1 LLFFFITTKK
11 YLLINGWS
19 FILKNNWSKKSA
31 NKYVKKYQKLGFSK
45 DLALRVYTTRL
56 LGRNK
61 ELVLHGGGNSSVK
74 TSIKDIDGKKYNVL
88 CVKGS
93 GWDMANIE
101 PEGLPAVKLE
111 PLLALKKKK
120 YLSDE
125 GMVSYQKR
133 NLIDISSPN
142 PSVETF
148 LHAFL
153 PFKYVDHTHAD
164 AVLNIT
170 NRPGGLNFCKK
181 IFGNKVN
188 IVPYVMPGFM
198 LAKKINEVYLKNPNI
213 DCLILMNHGIFT
225 FANDA
230 KGAYDLMIK
239 YVSQAER
246 AIKKLKVKKIKQI
259 KKFSTKFNVHEIAPI
274 IRGLLSNNKDQKFVV
289 NYRLNKHLK
298 YFMNGKNVRSY
309 SSKGT
314 ATPDHVIRVKPFP
327 LIITPKKNSSINEF
341 KETAKK
347 AFENYRK
354 KYINYFNINKNKVK
368 EKKVMLDTS
377 PRVVLVQNVGVF
389 TIGKDLNSAKIAG
402 DLTETNAKVITSVEE
417 SSSYKFIP
425 EKDLFDVEY
434 WSLEQAKI
442 KKAKK
447 LLEGNVVVITGST
460 GTIGYATYKIFKS
473 YGAETVLLDYNL
485 ERLKDLQSKIKD
497 LCIHC
502 DVRNKKSVKKA
513 FKQICEKY
521 GGIDILISN
530 AGTATN
536 GAIGEIDDNILRQS
550 FEDNFFSHQNCASEA
565 IKIMKKQNI
574 NGCLL
579 FNISKQ
585 SVNPGKNFG
594 PYGLPK
600 SALLSLCKQYAVDY
614 GSYGIRSNGVNADRI
629 RSGLMNDKMIRTR
642 AKARSISTDDYMR
655 GNLLLNEV
663 KAEDVAKAFFHLATS
678 KKTTGAVLTV
688 DGGNIAASLR

>member
-1 LLFFFITTKK
+1 
-11 YLLINGWS
+11 
-19 FILKNNWSKKSA
+19 LKNNWSKKIA
-31 NKYVKKYQKLGFSK
+31 IKYIKKYKKLSFSK
-45 DLALRVYTTRL
+45 DLALRVYTTQL
-56 LGRNK
+56 LGKNK
-61 ELVLHGGGNSSVK
+61 ELVLHGGGNTSVK
-74 TSIKDIDGKKYNVL
+74 TTVKDIDSKKYNVL

-93 GWDMANIE
+93 GWNMADIE
-101 PEGLPAVKLE
+101 PAGLPAVKLE

-125 GMVSYQKR
+125 DMVSFQKR
-133 NLIDISSPN
+133 NLIDINSPN

-164 AVLNIT
+164 AILNVT

-181 IFGNKVN
+181 IFGNKIG

-198 LAKKINEVYLKNPNI
+198 LAKKVSEIYSKNPKIN
-213 DCLILMNHGIFT
+213 CLILMNHGIFT
-225 FANDA
+225 FADDA
-230 KGAYDLMIK
+230 KDAYDLMIK
-239 YVSQAER
+239 YVSKAER
-246 AIKKLKVKKIKQI
+246 AVKKLKSKKIKQI
-259 KKFSTKFNVHEIAPI
+259 KKFTTRFNIHEIAPI
-274 IRGLLSNNKDQKFVV
+274 IRGLLSENKNQKFVV

-298 YFMNGKNVRSY
+298 YFINGKSVRSY

-327 LIITPKKNSSINEF
+327 LIITPKKNSSISEF
-341 KETAKK
+341 KMTAKK
-347 AFENYRK
+347 AFKNYRK
-354 KYINYFNINKNKVK
+354 KYIRYFNINKNKVK
-368 EKKVMLDTS
+368 DRKVMMDTS
-377 PRVVLVQNVGVF
+377 PRVILVQNVGMF
-389 TIGKDLNSAKIAG
+389 TVGKDLKAAKIAG

-417 SSSYKFIP
+417 TSTYKFIP

-442 KKAKK
+442 KRKKK

-460 GTIGYATYKIFKS
+460 GTIGFETYKMFKS
-473 YGAETVLLDYNL
+473 YGAEVILLDYNL
-485 ERLKDLQSKIKD
+485 ERLKEVQSKIKD

-502 DVRNKKSVKKA
+502 DVTNKRSVKNA
-513 FKQICEKY
+513 FKQICEKF
-521 GGIDILISN
+521 GGIDILVSN
-530 AGTATN
+530 AGIAPS
-536 GAIGEIDDNILRQS
+536 GSIGEVSDEVLRKS
-550 FEDNFFSHQNCASEA
+550 FEVNFFSHQNCASEA
-565 IKIMKKQNI
+565 VKIMKKQNI
-574 NGCLL
+574 SGCLL

-629 RSGLMNDKMIRTR
+629 RSGLMNDKMIKTR
-642 AKARSISTDDYMR
+642 AKARSISADDYMR

-678 KKTTGAVLTV
+678 KKTTGAVLAV

>member
-1 LLFFFITTKK
+1 
-11 YLLINGWS
+11 
-19 FILKNNWSKKSA
+19 LKNNWSNNESKKFII
-31 NKYVKKYQKLGFSK
+31 KYKNLGYSK

-56 LGRNK
+56 LGRNN
-61 ELVLHGGGNSSVK
+61 ELVLHGGGNTSVK

-93 GWDMANIE
+93 GWDMGEIE
-101 PEGLPAVKLE
+101 PEGLPAVKLD
-111 PLLALKKKK
+111 PLLALKNKKH
-120 YLSDE
+120 LSDE
-125 GMVSYQKR
+125 DMVNYQKR
-133 NLIDISSPN
+133 NLINIKSPN

-164 AVLNIT
+164 AILNVT
-170 NRPGGLNFCKK
+170 NRPRGLNFCKK
-181 IFGNKVN
+181 IFGNKVS

-198 LAKKINEVYLKNPNI
+198 LSKKVSKIYSKNPKIN
-213 DCLILMNHGIFT
+213 CLILMNHGIFT
-225 FANDA
+225 FSNNA
-230 KGAYDLMIK
+230 KEAYSLMIK

-259 KKFSTKFNVHEIAPI
+259 KNYSTKFSAHEIAPI
-274 IRGLLSNNKDQKFVV
+274 IRGLSSNKKDQKFIV

-309 SSKGT
+309 STKGT

-327 LIITPKKNSSINEF
+327 LIITPKKNSSIDEF
-341 KETAKK
+341 KITAKK

-354 KYINYFNINKNKVK
+354 KYINYFNVNKNKVK
-368 EKKVMLDTS
+368 ERKVMLDTS

-402 DLTETNAKVITSVEE
+402 DLTETNAKVIASVEE
-417 SSSYKFIP
+417 TSTYKFIP

-442 KKAKK
+442 KKPKK

-460 GTIGYATYKIFKS
+460 GTIGFETYKMFKS
-473 YGAETVLLDYNL
+473 YGAEVVLLDYNL
-485 ERLKDLQSKIKD
+485 ERLKDLQSKIEE

-513 FKQICEKY
+513 FNQICEKF
-521 GGIDILISN
+521 GGVDILISN

-663 KAEDVAKAFFHLATS
+663 KAEDVAKAFLHLATS
-678 KKTTGAVLTV
+678 KKTTGAVLAV

>member
-1 LLFFFITTKK
+1 M
-11 YLLINGWS
+11 
-19 FILKNNWSKKSA
+19 KNNWSEKIA
-31 NKYVKKYQKLGFSK
+31 KKYIKKYKKLGFTA

-61 ELVLHGGGNSSVK
+61 ELVLHGGGNTSVK
-74 TSIKDIDGKKYNVL
+74 TTIKDIDGKKYKVL

-93 GWDMANIE
+93 GWDMADIE
-101 PEGLPAVKLE
+101 PPGLPAVKLE
-111 PLLALKKKK
+111 PLLSLKNKK

-125 GMVSYQKR
+125 DMVAYQKR
-133 NLIDISSPN
+133 NLIDVKSPN

-170 NRPGGLNFCKK
+170 NRPGGLNLCKK
-181 IFGNKVN
+181 IFGDKVS

-198 LAKKINEVYLKNPNI
+198 LAKKIHEVYSKNPKIN
-213 DCLILMNHGIFT
+213 CLILMNHGIFT
-225 FANDA
+225 FANDC
-230 KGAYDLMIK
+230 KEAYDLMIK
-239 YVSQAER
+239 YVSKAENT
-246 AIKKLKVKKIKQI
+246 IKKLKTKKIKQI
-259 KKFSTKFNVHEIAPI
+259 KKFSTKFNPCEVAPI
-274 IRGLLSNNKDQKFVV
+274 IRGLLSENKDQKFVI

-298 YFMNGKNVRSY
+298 YFINGKNVKAY

-327 LIITPKKNSSINEF
+327 LIITPKKNSSVEEF
-341 KETAKK
+341 KKTAKK

-354 KYINYFNINKNKVK
+354 KYINYFNVNHKKSK

-377 PRVVLVQNVGVF
+377 PRIVLVQNVGMFSV
-389 TIGKDLNSAKIAG
+389 GKDLNAAKIAG
-402 DLTETNAKVITSVEE
+402 DLTETNARVISSVEE
-417 SSSYKFIP
+417 TSSYKFIP

-442 KKAKK
+442 KKKRK
-447 LLEGNVVVITGST
+447 LLEGNVVVVTGST
-460 GTIGYATYKIFKS
+460 GTIGFETYKMFKS
-473 YGAETVLLDYNL
+473 YGAEVVLLDNNL
-485 ERLKDLQSKIKD
+485 ERLNEIKSKIKD

-502 DVRNKKSVKKA
+502 DVTNKKSVKNA
-513 FKQICEKY
+513 FNKICERF

-530 AGTATN
+530 AGTAP
-536 GAIGEIDDNILRQS
+536 GGSIGDVSDEILRKS
-550 FEDNFFSHQNCASEA
+550 FEINFFAHQNCASEA
-565 IKIMKKQNI
+565 VKIMKKQNI

-629 RSGLMNDKMIRTR
+629 RSGLMTDKMIKTR
-642 AKARSISTDDYMR
+642 AKARSVSTDNYMK

-663 KAEDVAKAFFHLATS
+663 KAEDVAKAFFHLAIS

>member
-1 LLFFFITTKK
+1 M
-11 YLLINGWS
+11 
-19 FILKNNWSKKSA
+19 KNNWSKSSA
-31 NKYVKKYQKLGFSK
+31 KKYIKKYKNIGFSK

-61 ELVLHGGGNSSVK
+61 ELVLHGGGNTSVK
-74 TSIKDIDGKKYNVL
+74 TTIKDIDGKKYNVL

-93 GWDMANIE
+93 GWDMADIE

-111 PLLALKKKK
+111 PLIALKNKK

-125 GMVSYQKR
+125 DMVSYQKR
-133 NLIDISSPN
+133 NLINIKAPN

-153 PFKYVDHTHAD
+153 PFKFVDHTHAD
-164 AVLNIT
+164 AVLNAT

-181 IFGNKVN
+181 VFGNKVS

-198 LAKKINEVYLKNPNI
+198 LAKKINEIYSINPNI
-213 DCLILMNHGIFT
+213 NCLILMNHGIFT
-225 FANDA
+225 FADDA
-230 KGAYDLMIK
+230 KEAYDLMIK

-246 AIKKLKVKKIKQI
+246 AINKLKVKKIKQI
-259 KKFSTKFNVHEIAPI
+259 KNFSTRFNAHEIAPI

-327 LIITPKKNSSINEF
+327 LIITPKKNSSIDEF
-341 KETAKK
+341 KITAKK

-354 KYINYFNINKNKVK
+354 KYINYFNVNKNKVK
-368 EKKVMLDTS
+368 GKKVMLDTS

-389 TIGKDLNSAKIAG
+389 TIGKDLNAAKIAG
-402 DLTETNAKVITSVEE
+402 DLTETNAKVIASVEE
-417 SSSYKFIP
+417 TSAYKFIP
-425 EKDLFDVEY
+425 EKDIFD
-434 WSLEQAKI
+434 
-442 KKAKK
+442 
-447 LLEGNVVVITGST
+447 LEGNVVVITGST
-460 GTIGYATYKIFKS
+460 GTIGFETYKMFKS
-473 YGAETVLLDYNL
+473 YGAEVVLLDYNL
-485 ERLKDLQSKIKD
+485 ERLKDLQSKIKE

-502 DVRNKKSVKKA
+502 DVRNKKSVKKV
-513 FKQICEKY
+513 FNQICEKY

-536 GAIGEIDDNILRQS
+536 GAIGEIDDNVLRQS

-642 AKARSISTDDYMR
+642 AKARSVSTDDYMR
-655 GNLLLNEV
+655 ENLLLNEV

>member
-1 LLFFFITTKK
+1 
-11 YLLINGWS
+11 
-19 FILKNNWSKKSA
+19 
-31 NKYVKKYQKLGFSK
+31 
-45 DLALRVYTTRL
+45 
-56 LGRNK
+56 
-61 ELVLHGGGNSSVK
+61 
-74 TSIKDIDGKKYNVL
+74 
-88 CVKGS
+88 
-93 GWDMANIE
+93 
-101 PEGLPAVKLE
+101 
-111 PLLALKKKK
+111 
-120 YLSDE
+120 
-125 GMVSYQKR
+125 
-133 NLIDISSPN
+133 
-142 PSVETF
+142 
-148 LHAFL
+148 
-153 PFKYVDHTHAD
+153 
-164 AVLNIT
+164 
-170 NRPGGLNFCKK
+170 
-181 IFGNKVN
+181 
-188 IVPYVMPGFM
+188 
-198 LAKKINEVYLKNPNI
+198 
-213 DCLILMNHGIFT
+213 MNHGIFT
-225 FANDA
+225 FADDA
-230 KGAYDLMIK
+230 KEAYNLMIK
-239 YVSQAER
+239 YVSKAER
-246 AIKKLKVKKIKQI
+246 AVKKLKSKKIKQI
-259 KKFSTKFNVHEIAPI
+259 KKISTKFNVHEIAPI
-274 IRGLLSNNKDQKFVV
+274 IRGLLSENKDQKFVI

-298 YFMNGKNVRSY
+298 YFINGKNVRSY

-327 LIITPKKNSSINEF
+327 LVITPKKNSSIEEF
-341 KETAKK
+341 KTTAKK
-347 AFENYRK
+347 AFESYRK
-354 KYINYFNINKNKVK
+354 KYIHYFNVNKKKTK

-389 TIGKDLNSAKIAG
+389 TVGKDLNSAKIAG
-402 DLTETNAKVITSVEE
+402 DLTETNAKVISSVEE
-417 SSSYKFIP
+417 TSAYKFIP

-447 LLEGNVVVITGST
+447 ILEGNVVVITGST
-460 GTIGYATYKIFKS
+460 GTIGYASYKMFKS
-473 YGAETVLLDYNL
+473 YGAEVVLLDNNL
-485 ERLKDLQSKIKD
+485 DRLKTAQSKIKD

-502 DVRNKKSVKKA
+502 DVTNKKSVKSA
-513 FKQICEKY
+513 FKQICEKF

-530 AGTATN
+530 AGTAPG
-536 GAIGEIDDNILRQS
+536 GAIGEVSDDVLRKS
-550 FEDNFFSHQNCASEA
+550 FEINFFSHQNCASEA

-642 AKARSISTDDYMR
+642 AKARSISTDNYMR

-678 KKTTGAVLTV
+678 KKTTGAILSV

>member
-1 LLFFFITTKK
+1 MKNDWSNYEAKKFIKK
-11 YLLINGWS
+11 Y
-19 FILKNNWSKKSA
+19 K
-31 NKYVKKYQKLGFSK
+31 KLGFSK
-45 DLALRVYTTRL
+45 DVALRVYTSRL
-56 LGRNK
+56 LGKNK
-61 ELVLHGGGNSSVK
+61 ELVLHGGGNTSVK
-74 TSIKDIDGKKYNVL
+74 TRIKDIDGKNYEVL

-93 GWDMANIE
+93 GWDMADIE

-111 PLLALKKKK
+111 PLLAMKKKK

-125 GMVSYQKR
+125 DMVSFQKR
-133 NLIDISSPN
+133 NLINIKSPN

-153 PFKYVDHTHAD
+153 PFKYVDHTHSD
-164 AVLNIT
+164 AILNLT
-170 NRPGGLNFCKK
+170 NRPGGLNSCKK
-181 IFGNKVN
+181 IFGNKVS

-198 LAKKINEVYLKNPNI
+198 LAKKINDVYSINPNI
-213 DCLILMNHGIFT
+213 NCLILMNHGIFT
-225 FANDA
+225 FGDEA
-230 KGAYDLMIK
+230 KEAYDLMIK

-246 AIKKLKVKKIKQI
+246 AIRKLKVKKIKQI
-259 KKFSTKFNVHEIAPI
+259 KNFSTKFDAHEIAPI

-327 LIITPKKNSSINEF
+327 LIITPKKNSSIDEF
-341 KETAKK
+341 ITTAKK

-354 KYINYFNINKNKVK
+354 KYINYFNVNKKKVK
-368 EKKVMLDTS
+368 GKKVMLDTS
-377 PRVVLVQNVGVF
+377 PRVVLVQYVGVF
-389 TIGKDLNSAKIAG
+389 SVGKDLNSAKIAG
-402 DLTETNAKVITSVEE
+402 DLTETNAKVIASVEE
-417 SSSYKFIP
+417 TSTYKFIP
-425 EKDLFDVEY
+425 EKELFDVEY

-442 KKAKK
+442 KKPKK

-460 GTIGYATYKIFKS
+460 GTIGFETYKMFKS
-473 YGAETVLLDYNL
+473 YGAEVVLLDYNL
-485 ERLKDLQSKIKD
+485 ERLRDLQSKIKD

-513 FKQICEKY
+513 FNQICEKY

-536 GAIGEIDDNILRQS
+536 GPIGEVDDNILRQS

-629 RSGLMNDKMIRTR
+629 RSGLMTDKMIKTR
-642 AKARSISTDDYMR
+642 AKARSISTEDYMR

-663 KAEDVAKAFFHLATS
+663 KAEDVAKAFFHLAVS

>member
-1 LLFFFITTKK
+1 
-11 YLLINGWS
+11 
-19 FILKNNWSKKSA
+19 LKNNWSKNFA
-31 NKYVKKYQKLGFSK
+31 NKYIKKYKKLGFSK
-45 DLALRVYTTRL
+45 DLALRVYTTHL

-61 ELVLHGGGNSSVK
+61 ELVLHGGGNTSVK
-74 TSIKDIDGKKYNVL
+74 TTIKDIDGKKYSVL

-93 GWDMANIE
+93 GWDMADIE

-111 PLLALKKKK
+111 PLLGLKKKK

-125 GMVSYQKR
+125 DMVSFQKR
-133 NLIDISSPN
+133 NLINVKSPN

-153 PFKYVDHTHAD
+153 PFKFVDHTHAD
-164 AVLNIT
+164 AIVNVT
-170 NRPGGLNFCKK
+170 NRPGALKFCNK
-181 IFGNKVN
+181 IFGDKVG

-198 LAKKINEVYLKNPNI
+198 LAKKVYEIYSKNPKLN
-213 DCLILMNHGIFT
+213 CLILMNHGIFT
-225 FANDA
+225 FADSA
-230 KGAYDLMIK
+230 KEAYDLMIK

-246 AIKKLKVKKIKQI
+246 AVRKLKSKKIKQI
-259 KKFSTKFNVHEIAPI
+259 KKFSTKFNAHEIAPI
-274 IRGLLSNNKDQKFVV
+274 IRGLLSENKDQKFVV

-298 YFMNGKNVRSY
+298 YFINGKNVRTY

-327 LIITPKKNSSINEF
+327 LVITPKKNSSIEEF
-341 KETAKK
+341 KITAKK
-347 AFENYRK
+347 SFENYRK
-354 KYINYFNINKNKVK
+354 KYIHYFNVNKKK
-368 EKKVMLDTS
+368 TKGKKVMLDTS
-377 PRVVLVQNVGVF
+377 PRVVLVQNVGMFSV
-389 TIGKDLNSAKIAG
+389 GKDLGAAKIAG

-417 SSSYKFIP
+417 TSAYRFIS
-425 EKDLFDVEY
+425 ERDLFDIEY

-442 KKAKK
+442 KKKKK
-447 LLEGNVVVITGST
+447 LLEGNVVVITGGT
-460 GTIGYATYKIFKS
+460 GIIGFETYKMFKS
-473 YGAETVLLDYNL
+473 YGAEVILLDYNL
-485 ERLKDLQSKIKD
+485 DRLKTVQSKIND

-502 DVRNKKSVKKA
+502 DVTNKKSVKKA
-513 FKQICEKY
+513 FDQICEKY

-530 AGTATN
+530 AGTAPSGT
-536 GAIGEIDDNILRQS
+536 IGEVNDDILRKS
-550 FEDNFFSHQNCASEA
+550 FEINFFSHQNCASEA

-629 RSGLMNDKMIRTR
+629 RSGLMNDKMIKTR
-642 AKARSISTDDYMR
+642 AKARSVSADEYMR

>member
-1 LLFFFITTKK
+1 M
-11 YLLINGWS
+11 
-19 FILKNNWSKKSA
+19 KNNWSNKES
-31 NKYVKKYQKLGFSK
+31 NKYIKKYKKLGYSK

-56 LGRNK
+56 LGKNN
-61 ELVLHGGGNSSVK
+61 ELVLHGGGNTSVK
-74 TSIKDIDGKKYNVL
+74 TSIKDIDGKKYDVL

-93 GWDMANIE
+93 GWDMAEIE
-101 PEGLPAVKLE
+101 PEGLPAVKLD
-111 PLLALKKKK
+111 PLLALKNKKH
-120 YLSDE
+120 LSDE
-125 GMVSYQKR
+125 DMVSYQKR
-133 NLIDISSPN
+133 NLINIKSPN

-164 AVLNIT
+164 AILNVT
-170 NRPGGLNFCKK
+170 NRPGSLNFCKK
-181 IFGNKVN
+181 IFGNKVS

-198 LAKKINEVYLKNPNI
+198 LSKKVSEIYSKNPNI
-213 DCLILMNHGIFT
+213 NCLILMNHGIFT
-225 FANDA
+225 FSDDA
-230 KGAYDLMIK
+230 KKAYTLMIK

-246 AIKKLKVKKIKQI
+246 AIKKLKIKKIKQI
-259 KKFSTKFNVHEIAPI
+259 KNFSTKFNAHEIAPI
-274 IRGLLSNNKDQKFVV
+274 IRGLSSNNENQKFIV

-298 YFMNGKNVRSY
+298 YFMNGKNIRSY

-327 LIITPKKNSSINEF
+327 LIITPKKNSSINDF
-341 KETAKK
+341 KFLAKK

-354 KYINYFNINKNKVK
+354 KYINYFNTNKKKVSG
-368 EKKVMLDTS
+368 KKVMLDTS
-377 PRVVLVQNVGVF
+377 PRVVFVQN
-389 TIGKDLNSAKIAG
+389 IGMFSIGRDLKGAKIAG
-402 DLTETNAKVITSVEE
+402 DLTDTNAKVIASVEE
-417 SSSYKFIP
+417 TSSYKFIS

-442 KKAKK
+442 KKQKK
-447 LLEGNVVVITGST
+447 LLEGNVVVITGSA
-460 GTIGYATYKIFKS
+460 GGIGFKTYKLFKS
-473 YGAETVLLDYNL
+473 YGAEVVLLDYNL
-485 ERLKDLQSKIKD
+485 ERIKDLQSKVND

-502 DVRNKKSVKKA
+502 DVRNRKSVKKA
-513 FKQICEKY
+513 FNQICTKY

-530 AGTATN
+530 AGTAIA
-536 GAIGEIDDNILRQS
+536 GSIAEVDDKILRQS

-565 IKIMKKQNI
+565 IKIMKKQNT

-629 RSGLMNDKMIRTR
+629 RSGLMTDKMIKNR
-642 AKARSISTDDYMR
+642 AKARSLSTDEYMK
-655 GNLLLNEV
+655 GNLLLDEV
-663 KAEDVAKAFFHLATS
+663 KAEDVAKAFFHLAVS
-678 KKTTGAVLTV
+678 KKTTGAILTV

>member
-1 LLFFFITTKK
+1 
-11 YLLINGWS
+11 
-19 FILKNNWSKKSA
+19 LKNNWSKSFA
-31 NKYVKKYQKLGFSK
+31 NKYIKKYKKLGFSK
-45 DLALRVYTTRL
+45 NLALRVYTTRL

-61 ELVLHGGGNSSVK
+61 ELVLHGGGNTSVK
-74 TSIKDIDGKKYNVL
+74 TTIKDIDGKKYKVL

-93 GWDMANIE
+93 GWDMAEIE
-101 PEGLPAVKLE
+101 PAGLPAVKLE
-111 PLLALKKKK
+111 PLLTLKEKK

-125 GMVSYQKR
+125 NMVSFQKR
-133 NLIDISSPN
+133 NLIDIKSPN

-153 PFKYVDHTHAD
+153 PFKFVDHTHAD
-164 AVLNIT
+164 AVLNVT

-181 IFGNKVN
+181 VFGNKVN

-198 LAKKINEVYLKNPNI
+198 LAKKINEIYSKNPNI
-213 DCLILMNHGIFT
+213 NCLILMNHGIFT
-225 FANDA
+225 FANTA
-230 KGAYDLMIK
+230 KEAYDLMIK

-259 KKFSTKFNVHEIAPI
+259 KNFTTKFNANEIAPI

-309 SSKGT
+309 SSRGT

-327 LIITPKKNSSINEF
+327 LIITPKKNSSIDEF
-341 KETAKK
+341 KVTAKK

-354 KYINYFNINKNKVK
+354 KYINYFNVNKNKVK
-368 EKKVMLDTS
+368 GKKVMLDTS

-389 TIGKDLNSAKIAG
+389 TVGKDLNSAKIAG
-402 DLTETNAKVITSVEE
+402 DLTETNAKVIASVEE
-417 SSSYKFIP
+417 TSTYKFIP
-425 EKDLFDVEY
+425 EKDFFDVEY

-442 KKAKK
+442 KKQKK

-460 GTIGYATYKIFKS
+460 GTIGFETYKMFKS
-473 YGAETVLLDYNL
+473 YGAEVVLLDYNL
-485 ERLKDLQSKIKD
+485 ERLKDLQSKIKE

-502 DVRNKKSVKKA
+502 DVRNKKSVKTA
-513 FKQICEKY
+513 FNQICEKF
-521 GGIDILISN
+521 GGVDILISN

>member
-1 LLFFFITTKK
+1 
-11 YLLINGWS
+11 
-19 FILKNNWSKKSA
+19 LKNNWSKSFA
-31 NKYVKKYQKLGFSK
+31 NKYIKKYKKLGFSK
-45 DLALRVYTTRL
+45 NLALRVYTTRL

-61 ELVLHGGGNSSVK
+61 ELVLHGGGNTSVK
-74 TSIKDIDGKKYNVL
+74 TTIKDIDGKKYKVL

-93 GWDMANIE
+93 GWDMADIE
-101 PEGLPAVKLE
+101 PAGLPAVKLE
-111 PLLALKKKK
+111 PLLTLKEKK

-125 GMVSYQKR
+125 NMVSFQKR
-133 NLIDISSPN
+133 NLIDIKSPN

-153 PFKYVDHTHAD
+153 PFKFVDHTHAD
-164 AVLNIT
+164 AVLNVT

-181 IFGNKVN
+181 VFGNKVSV
-188 IVPYVMPGFM
+188 VPYVMPGFM
-198 LAKKINEVYLKNPNI
+198 LAKKINEIYSKNPNI
-213 DCLILMNHGIFT
+213 NCLILMNHGIFT
-225 FANDA
+225 FADDA
-230 KGAYDLMIK
+230 KEAYDLMIK

-246 AIKKLKVKKIKQI
+246 AIKKLKIKKIKQI
-259 KKFSTKFNVHEIAPI
+259 KNFSTKFSAHEIAPI

-327 LIITPKKNSSINEF
+327 LIITPKKNSSIEEF
-341 KETAKK
+341 KTTAKK
-347 AFENYRK
+347 AFESYRK
-354 KYINYFNINKNKVK
+354 KYIYYFNVNKKKSK

-389 TIGKDLNSAKIAG
+389 TVGKDLNTAKIAG
-402 DLTETNAKVITSVEE
+402 DLTETNAKVIASVEE
-417 SSSYKFIP
+417 TSSYKFIP

-434 WSLEQAKI
+434 WTLEQAKI
-442 KKAKK
+442 KKQKK

-460 GTIGYATYKIFKS
+460 GTIGFETYKMFKS
-473 YGAETVLLDYNL
+473 YGAEVVLLDYNL
-485 ERLKDLQSKIKD
+485 ERLKDLQSKIKE

-502 DVRNKKSVKKA
+502 DVRNKKSVKKV
-513 FKQICEKY
+513 FNQICEKY

-530 AGTATN
+530 AGTAAN
-536 GAIGEIDDNILRQS
+536 GAIGEIDDNVLRQS

>member
-1 LLFFFITTKK
+1 
-11 YLLINGWS
+11 
-19 FILKNNWSKKSA
+19 LKNNWSKSSA
-31 NKYVKKYQKLGFSK
+31 KKYIKKYKNIGFSK

-61 ELVLHGGGNSSVK
+61 ELVLHGGGNTSVK
-74 TSIKDIDGKKYNVL
+74 TTIKDIDGKKYNVL

-93 GWDMANIE
+93 GWDMADIE

-111 PLLALKKKK
+111 PLIALKNKK

-125 GMVSYQKR
+125 DMVSYQKR
-133 NLIDISSPN
+133 NLINIKAPN

-153 PFKYVDHTHAD
+153 PFKFVDHTHAD
-164 AVLNIT
+164 AVLNAT

-181 IFGNKVN
+181 VFGNKVS

-198 LAKKINEVYLKNPNI
+198 LAKKINEIYSINPNI
-213 DCLILMNHGIFT
+213 NCLILMNHGIFT
-225 FANDA
+225 FADDA
-230 KGAYDLMIK
+230 KEAYDLMIK

-246 AIKKLKVKKIKQI
+246 AINKLKVKKIKQI
-259 KKFSTKFNVHEIAPI
+259 KNFSTRFNAHEIAPI

-327 LIITPKKNSSINEF
+327 LIITPKKNSSIDEF
-341 KETAKK
+341 KITAKK

-354 KYINYFNINKNKVK
+354 KYINYFNVNKNKVK
-368 EKKVMLDTS
+368 GKKVMLDTS

-389 TIGKDLNSAKIAG
+389 TIGKDLNAAKIAG
-402 DLTETNAKVITSVEE
+402 DLTETNAKVIASVEE
-417 SSSYKFIP
+417 TSTYKFIP
-425 EKDLFDVEY
+425 EKDIFDVEY

-442 KKAKK
+442 NKPKKI
-447 LLEGNVVVITGST
+447 LEGNVVVITGST
-460 GTIGYATYKIFKS
+460 GTIGFETYKMFKS
-473 YGAETVLLDYNL
+473 YGAEVVLLDYNL
-485 ERLKDLQSKIKD
+485 ERLKDLQSKIKE

-502 DVRNKKSVKKA
+502 DVRNKKSVKKV
-513 FKQICEKY
+513 FNQICEKY

-536 GAIGEIDDNILRQS
+536 GAIGEIDDNVLRQS

-600 SALLSLCKQYAVDY
+600 AALLSLCKQYAVDY

-642 AKARSISTDDYMR
+642 AKARSVSTDDYMR
-655 GNLLLNEV
+655 ENLLLNEV